1 MFIFKISKFKLE
13 FKSIFWIDSLNI
25 DSIIFKD
32 LNIFLNL
39 EIMIFGTIMIEIWLL
54 NFKSYEFK

>member
-13 FKSIFWIDSLNI
+13 FKSIFWIDSLKI